1 MSAQILNDVRLV
13 RSMNISSYAL
23 LSWDYLLTLQD
34 EVHYIWRSPRSYF
47 KVLFLANRYGNLAFQ
62 ALALAQ
68 HSSSFQSAFP
78 SLCSSLSFASAHA
91 MVLLRAWAIHRRSRK
106 LAFGLSALFA
116 VYIALCIGLFTRGL
130 VHNRR
135 KPFDDPRISHNL
147 MLAGQTDLYLLEE
160 LVPEDYQILNS
171 SIKANIFGNTL
182 NLILWVKFPDR
193 PRGFMGSVF
202 TLTLIS
208 VTGQRLAIRLRKIGA
223 QSTEATQSRLSKEID
238 NQINALLPQLQSATN
253 INERIRGHEVDTGHS
268 GDRPTTDLEEARGRS
283 SGEEIEVECRTIT
296 QI

>member
-78 SLCSSLSFASAHA
+78 SLCSFCFCFILSQGIYQSLSFASAHA

-135 KPFDDPRISHNL
+135 
-147 MLAGQTDLYLLEE
+147 QTDLYLLEE
-160 LVPEDYQILNS
+160 LVPEDYQIL
-171 SIKANIFGNTL
+171 K
-182 NLILWVKFPDR
+182 VKFPDR